1 VLSADQSRQERNEMS
16 FVSIDPTTEERLAS
30 FEAFDESEIERRLV
44 RARSAFD
51 DYRHTSFAERAAGLR
66 RVADILEREKDEHAR
81 LMTREMGKLHGAAVA
96 EAEKCAWVCRYYA
109 DGAADF
115 LASEEYETAASRS
128 VVRYEPLGAVLAIM
142 PWNFPYWQAIRCA
155 APALMAGNVILL
167 KHAPN
172 VPQCALAIESLFARA
187 GLADGVFQNL
197 FVEVEAIPRVLDDAI
212 VQAASLTGS
221 VRAGASLAS
230 EAGAR
235 IKRTVLELGGSDPL
249 IVMPSA
255 DLDRAVPTAIESRML
270 NNGQSC
276 ISAKRIL
283 VANAVADELEERFV
297 DGVEGLEV
305 GDPMEAATDVGP
317 LAKLPILE
325 TLEEQVRVSVEAG
338 ARVRTGGRR
347 PDRRGY
353 FYQPTI
359 LTDAPAGCP
368 AYSEELF
375 GPVASVFR
383 FESLDEAIEL
393 ANATPFG
400 LGASVW
406 TAEQEE
412 ADRCARDLVA
422 GQVFVNALVA
432 SVPQLPFGGVK
443 QSGYGRELGPHAIR
457 EFVNVKTVWVG

>member
-1 VLSADQSRQERNEMS
+1 MS
-16 FVSIDPTTEERLAS
+16 FVSINPTTEERLAS
-30 FEAFDESEIERRLV
+30 FDALDETEIEHRLA
-44 RARSAFD
+44 RARSAFG
-51 DYRHTSFAERAAGLR
+51 DYRYTSFTDRAVWLR
-66 RVADILEREKDEHAR
+66 RVADILEQERDRHAR
-81 LMTREMGKLHGAAVA
+81 LMTREMGKLHSAAVA

-109 DGAADF
+109 DGAPDF
-115 LASEEYETAASRS
+115 LANEEYETAARHS
-128 VVRYEPLGAVLAIM
+128 VVHYEPLGAVLAIM
-142 PWNFPYWQAIRCA
+142 PWNFPFWQAIRCA
-155 APALMAGNVILL
+155 APVLMAGNVLLL

-172 VPQCALAIESLFARA
+172 VPQCALAIESVFARA
-187 GLADGVFQNL
+187 GFPDGVLQNL
-197 FVEVEAIPRVLDDAI
+197 FVEVEDVPRVLDDAI

-221 VRAGASLAS
+221 VRAGSSLAS

-255 DLDRAVPTAIESRML
+255 DVERAVQTAIESRML

-276 ISAKRIL
+276 IAAKRIL
-283 VANAVADELEERFV
+283 VAGAVADEFEERFV
-297 DGVEGLEV
+297 DGVERLEL
-305 GDPMEAATDVGP
+305 GDPMGAGTDVGP
-317 LAKLPILE
+317 LAKLSILE

-347 PDRRGY
+347 ADRRGY
-353 FYQPTI
+353 FYQPTV
-359 LTDAPAGCP
+359 LSDAPAGCP

-383 FESLDEAIEL
+383 FDSLDEALEL

-406 TAEQEE
+406 TTKQEE

-457 EFVNVKTVWVG
+457 EFVNVKTVWIGD

>member
-1 VLSADQSRQERNEMS
+1 MS
-16 FVSIDPTTEERLAS
+16 FESINPTTEEHLAS
-30 FEAFDESEIERRLV
+30 FEALDEAEVERRLD
-44 RARSAFD
+44 RARSAYLT
-51 DYRHTSFAERAAGLR
+51 YRETSFPERAAWLR
-66 RVADILEREKDEHAR
+66 RVAGLLEDEKTEHAE
-81 LMTREMGKLHGAAVA
+81 LMTAEMGKLRDAAEA

-109 DGAADF
+109 DEAADF
-115 LASEEYETAASRS
+115 LASEEYETTARRS
-128 VVRYEPLGAVLAIM
+128 VVCYEPLGAVLTIM
-142 PWNFPYWQAIRCA
+142 PWNFPFWQAIRCA

-187 GLADGVFQNL
+187 GFPDGAFQNL
-197 FVEVEAIPRVLDDAI
+197 FVEVEDVPRVLDDPI

-221 VRAGASLAS
+221 VRAGSSLAS

-255 DLDRAVPTAIESRML
+255 DLERAVRTAIESRML

-283 VANAVADELEERFV
+283 VATEVAEEFEGRFV
-297 DGVEGLEV
+297 EGMEGLEV
-305 GDPMEAATDVGP
+305 GDPMEAGTDVGP
-317 LAKLPILE
+317 LAKVSILE
-325 TLEEQVRVSVEAG
+325 TLEEQVRQSVEAG
-338 ARVRTGGRR
+338 ARVLTGGRR
-347 PDRRGY
+347 LAGRGY
-353 FYQPTI
+353 FYQPTVLSDI
-359 LTDAPAGCP
+359 PDRCP

-383 FESLDEAIEL
+383 FDSLDEAIEL
-393 ANATPFG
+393 ANATPYG

-406 TAEQEE
+406 TTEGEE
-412 ADRCARDLVA
+412 ADRCTRELLA

-443 QSGYGRELGPHAIR
+443 QSGYGRELGPHGIR
-457 EFVNVKTVWVG
+457 EFVNVKTVWIGS

>member
-1 VLSADQSRQERNEMS
+1 MC
-16 FVSIDPTTEERLAS
+16 FVSMNPTTEERLAS
-30 FEAFDESEIERRLV
+30 FEALGEGEIERRLA
-44 RARSAFD
+44 RARAAFGE
-51 DYRHTSFAERAAGLR
+51 YRHTSFSRRAGWLSRAA
-66 RVADILEREKDEHAR
+66 DIIEKEKDRHAG
-81 LMTREMGKLHGAAVA
+81 LMTREMGKLRGAAVA

-115 LASEEYETAASRS
+115 LASEEYETTARHS
-128 VVRYEPLGAVLAIM
+128 VVHYEPLGAVLAIM
-142 PWNFPYWQAIRCA
+142 PWNFPFWQAVRCA

-172 VPQCALAIESLFARA
+172 VPQCALAIESVFSRA
-187 GLADGVFQNL
+187 GFPDGVFQNL
-197 FVEVEAIPRVLDDAI
+197 FVEIEDLALVLDHPI

-221 VRAGASLAS
+221 VQAGRSLAS

-255 DLDRAVPTAIESRML
+255 DLHRAVRTAIESRML

-276 ISAKRIL
+276 ISAKRML
-283 VANAVADELEERFV
+283 VATEVADEFEDRFV
-297 DGVEGLEV
+297 SGVESLEV
-305 GDPMEAATDVGP
+305 GDPMEAGIDVGP
-317 LAKLPILE
+317 LAKLSIVEKLD
-325 TLEEQVRVSVEAG
+325 EQVRQSVEAG

-347 PDRRGY
+347 LDRLGY
-353 FYQPTI
+353 FYQPTV
-359 LTDAPAGCP
+359 LSDAPVGCP

-383 FESLDEAIEL
+383 FDSLDQAIEL

-406 TAEQEE
+406 TTRQEE

-422 GQVFVNALVA
+422 GQVFVNAMVA
-432 SVPQLPFGGVK
+432 SVPHLPFGGVK
-443 QSGYGRELGPHAIR
+443 QSGYGRELGPHGIR
-457 EFVNVKTVWVG
+457 EFVNVKTVWIGG